1 MGFTEVVIRLIILF
15 FKRRNLRDRTAAG
28 HPGHTA
34 PHAFSELLR
43 NRALPR
49 FSSPSA
55 NRSAEVAR
63 PPLLAILFLL
73 VSLGTGLTG
82 QATAQTGFRVNVD
95 EENIRAEANGDRV
108 AVVNRG
114 FRLVGGEARG
124 QWRQVTLDGWV
135 PARSVTVS
143 RRDGFNLV
151 VGSGG
156 AALHTEPGGSPVGRT
171 MGGVQLNEI
180 TRQGS
185 WVRVQRPAWI
195 WSASLAPA
203 PPPAAPRAAATAPA
217 TPLPTSV
224 SETPVAPPPAPVMA
238 GRTLSRSPGGRDTI
252 AHVGRNAQLEVL
264 GREGEWAR
272 VRVEGWVRVAANE
285 NLNAPGPLRD
295 LSLRALRADPERF
308 RGATLQWQVQFMAL
322 QRADSLR
329 TDFQRGEPYILA
341 RDPGGEP
348 GFVYIAVPSTLLA
361 EVRRLAPLERIE
373 VVARVRSGRSP
384 LTGHPVLE
392 LVELRR

>member
-1 MGFTEVVIRLIILF
+1 VL
-15 FKRRNLRDRTAAG
+15 A
-28 HPGHTA
+28 
-34 PHAFSELLR
+34 
-43 NRALPR
+43 
-49 FSSPSA
+49 
-55 NRSAEVAR
+55 
-63 PPLLAILFLL
+63 LLAVLI
-73 VSLGTGLTG
+73 SLSLGLTG
-82 QATAQTGFRVNVD
+82 QAAAQTGFRVNVD
-95 EENIRAEANGDRV
+95 EENLRAEANGDRV

-114 FRLVGGEARG
+114 FRLAGGEARG
-124 QWRQVTLDGWV
+124 QWRQVTLEGWV

-151 VGSGG
+151 VGSAG

-171 MGGVQLNEI
+171 MGGVQLNEVG
-180 TRQGS
+180 RQGS

-195 WSASLAPA
+195 WSPSLAPA
-203 PPPAAPRAAATAPA
+203 PLPAAPRSAAASPA
-217 TPLPTSV
+217 TQ
-224 SETPVAPPPAPVMA
+224 TPPSAAEPAAAPPPAPVMA
-238 GRTLSRSPGGRDTI
+238 GRALSRSPGGRDTI
-252 AHVGRNAQLEVL
+252 ASIGRNAQLEVL

-272 VRVEGWVRVAANE
+272 VRVEGWVRVSANE
-285 NLNAPGPLRD
+285 NLTAPGPLRD

-308 RGATLQWQVQFMAL
+308 RGATIQWQVQFMAL
-322 QRADSLR
+322 QRADSVR

>member
-1 MGFTEVVIRLIILF
+1 M
-15 FKRRNLRDRTAAG
+15 
-28 HPGHTA
+28 
-34 PHAFSELLR
+34 
-43 NRALPR
+43 
-49 FSSPSA
+49 
-55 NRSAEVAR
+55 RSALV
-63 PPLLAILFLL
+63 LL
-73 VSLGTGLTG
+73 VSLSLGLTG
-82 QATAQTGFRVNVD
+82 KVAAQTGYRVNAD

-124 QWRQVTLDGWV
+124 QWRQITLDAWV

-143 RRDGFNLV
+143 RRDGFTLA

-171 MGGVQLNEI
+171 MGGVQLNEVS
-180 TRQGS
+180 RQGS

-195 WSASLAPA
+195 WSPSLAPA
-203 PPPAAPRAAATAPA
+203 PLPA
-217 TPLPTSV
+217 TSRTA
-224 SETPVAPPPAPVMA
+224 APPPATRNAPVAADSVAAPSPAPVAA
-238 GRTLSRSPGGRDTI
+238 GRTLSRSPDGRDTI
-252 AHVGRNAQLEVL
+252 AHVGRETQMEVL

-272 VRVEGWVRVAANE
+272 VRVEGWVRVGANE
-285 NLNAPGPLRD
+285 SLNAPGPLRD

-322 QRADSLR
+322 QRADSVR

-348 GFVYIAVPSTLLA
+348 GFVYIAVPNTLLA
-361 EVRRLAPLERIE
+361 EVRKLAPLERIE